1 MLTIYF
7 LMYRVLAVKSLC
19 GSLFKDVVIYG
30 KYTSKSGKYIRP
42 VQFIYSYMMTTD
54 IPASI
59 TTPDVVETSLG
70 TVRFFDGFPDSAT
83 NQKVY
88 DNLDFQRGVQAF
100 LTELPSAY
108 ASKQSCEGFLV
119 GDCLRSTDPIA
130 ATDGPAVPRFQQP
143 ENGPYLQSSL
153 SRSFNF
159 QVLSIRSSSGP

>member
-1 MLTIYF
+1 MVKKNNLSKIAEGVFVLT
-7 LMYRVLAVKSLC
+7 LSATMATVNAQQVRHK
-19 GSLFKDVVIYG
+19 
-30 KYTSKSGKYIRP
+30 
-42 VQFIYSYMMTTD
+42 MTTE

-70 TVRFFDGFPDSAT
+70 TVRLFDGFPDSKT
-83 NQKVY
+83 VQKIY

-143 ENGPYLQSSL
+143 ENGPYLQSRRIDRYL
-153 SRSFNF
+153 FRPRTTSR
-159 QVLSIRSSSGP
+159 QRE